1 MRSLVVEDDTI
12 SRKMLQLFLKRYGD
26 CYASSNG
33 NDAIQSFKQSL
44 EDDRPYDLVCMDIMM
59 PDMDGHQ
66 TLQEIRKIE
75 DEKNIKDLDRV
86 KVIMTTAL
94 SDSENANEAFFRGGA
109 RSYIVKPIKEENL
122 RTELIR
128 LGLIESFTQ

>member
-1 MRSLVVEDDTI
+1 MRSLVVEDDAI

-26 CYASSNG
+26 CDASSNG
-33 NDAIQSFKQSL
+33 NEAIQSFRQSL

-75 DEKNIKDLDRV
+75 KEKNIKKSDGV

-94 SDSENANEAFFRGGA
+94 SDSENANEAFFKGGA
-109 RSYIVKPIKEENL
+109 RSYIVKPIKEDKL
-122 RTELIR
+122 QIELGR
-128 LGLIESFTQ
+128 LGLI